1 MKLMTGDHLN
11 PAKNCLE
18 LARFAAGQTHR
29 EKSKKLLKSSS
40 RVIYFA
46 NVAKFK
52 KKKKTKKNQKYIL
65 YKLHLNRHCSL
76 LVLWVRNRVIH
87 QKFVSNQSQ
96 DILPIYTDNILA

>member
-1 MKLMTGDHLN
+1 MTGDHLN

-18 LARFAAGQTHR
+18 LARFAAGQTQR

-52 KKKKTKKNQKYIL
+52 KKNKKKKPE
-65 YKLHLNRHCSL
+65 
-76 LVLWVRNRVIH
+76 IH
-87 QKFVSNQSQ
+87 FIQTAFE
-96 DILPIYTDNILA
+96 